1 MRLATAGIIA
11 AAIISAYSGSIS
23 AGFHW
28 DDGHTITR
36 NPAVRSTKAA
46 FDTFINPRGFSAYGA
61 SMIRPLT
68 VITYA
73 INYHLTGFD
82 TKSWHV
88 LNLLAHLVA
97 ALAMMWIAAT
107 LLGRIG
113 FDEEQSLWGGLAAG
127 LFFALNPIQEEAVNY
142 FSARSELLA
151 SSFCLLGLYFHLRD
165 GDKRTKAEILASICF
180 VAGMAS
186 RESAAVFPAMAVL
199 CDLITTQTDIT
210 SRLKKAS
217 KTWPYWLLVLIYFIY
232 RRMLLGIFTE
242 RDFVRGPA
250 DQISVGMWA
259 IGLYHKLILFPW
271 NLSVSHPDPTSPAIT
286 ALFWVGILLVVV
298 ELIFS
303 IVLIKSR
310 PLFPVAVGIFYMGL
324 LPTLAI
330 PLNYPAAEHRVYMAM
345 AGPALIFGWLIAGLR
360 AARPRL
366 IAGLLLTV
374 TVFLAATTR
383 MDSRRW
389 LNDFNL
395 WSAAIKTHPADY
407 LAWTQYGKVMKESG
421 RLNRAIFAYNRSI
434 AIEPNSGAYINLSI
448 ACGLV
453 VDKNCA
459 GDAIYKALQI
469 DRDNP
474 LAHFNLGL
482 DYFEESRLEEAE
494 SEFREAIRIMPVFP
508 EAHKNLAVLLLSKN
522 SPVEKEALE
531 HLELSIEQN
540 PYQEEA
546 DIIKKKIAE
555 LRGRLKGE
563 R

>member
-36 NPAVRSTKAA
+36 NPAVMSIKAA
-46 FDTFINPRGFSAYGA
+46 FDTFINPSGFSAYGA
-61 SMIRPLT
+61 PMIRPLT

-73 INYHLTGFD
+73 INYRLTGFD
-82 TKSWHV
+82 TESWHV

-97 ALAMMWIAAT
+97 ALATMWITAT
-107 LLGRIG
+107 LLARIG
-113 FDEEQSLWGGLAAG
+113 FDEEHSLWGGLAAG

-165 GDKRTKAEILASICF
+165 GDKRTKAGILASICF

-199 CDLITTQTDIT
+199 CDLVAARTNIK
-210 SRLKKAS
+210 SRLKSAA
-217 KTWPYWLLVLIYFIY
+217 KTWPYWSLLLIYFIY
-232 RRMLLGIFTE
+232 RRMLLGIFTG
-242 RDFVRGPA
+242 RDLVRGPV
-250 DQISVGMWA
+250 DQLRVGMWA

-271 NLSVSHPDPTSPAIT
+271 HLSVSHPDPAAPTVT
-286 ALFWVGILLVVV
+286 AFFWLGVLLVAV

-303 IVLIKSR
+303 IVLLKSR
-310 PLFPVAVGIFYMGL
+310 PLFPVAVGFFYLGL
-324 LPTLAI
+324 LPTLTI

-345 AGPALIFGWLIAGLR
+345 AGPALIFGWLVAGLG
-360 AARPRL
+360 AIRPRL
-366 IAGLLLTV
+366 IAGLLLVV
-374 TVFLAATTR
+374 TVFLAATAR

-395 WSAAIKTHPADY
+395 WSAAVKTRPADY
-407 LAWTQYGKVMKESG
+407 VAWVQYGKVMKESG
-421 RLNRAIFAYNRSI
+421 RLNRAFFAYNRSI

-453 VDKNCA
+453 GDKNCA
-459 GDAIYKALQI
+459 TDAIYKALQI

-474 LAHFNLGL
+474 FAHLNLGL
-482 DYFEESRLEEAE
+482 DFAEENRAE
-494 SEFREAIRIMPVFP
+494 DAEKQFREAIRIQPVFP
-508 EAHKNLAVLLLSKN
+508 EAHKNLAILLLSKN
-522 SPVEKEALE
+522 PPAEREALE
-531 HLELSIEQN
+531 HLELSIEQD